1 MDRHN
6 CKNGGEDN
14 QVPMKFRLLQ
24 TLMFLLAFPPA
35 SRAGVVLGTE
45 ADCPVECPNGVSE
58 WLKLREQEAKEA
70 GYFCDKEFYSK
81 CFDKMDP
88 TVKGCFEEFFKIK
101 GLGPSGQIPVMGPY
115 RFQDSYY
122 ESEPAK
128 SLTDLNTIPAALR
141 DPDFLAQ
148 IKDATTLG
156 DAIARFKKRN
166 PRYTVIRYSGNAKA
180 MDQSKEEDRLL
191 VMIPGAKEDRYYQFT
206 VPTLAEQDAAKSK
219 PRPKTGSKEF
229 LNSTPYDQFSL
240 VVVDKSKVSKA
251 GDRPEVY
258 FRDYRRTGTSH
269 GINIEYR
276 NRPSDVRE
284 SCLKC
289 HSRGVQAIFP
299 HKDKTS
305 VEDARAIERLNGRI
319 LEYGIPSNATTKISA
334 AGNGLTE
341 AGLPIGPVSPSTR
354 TDEFMASCAPE
365 ITVERR
371 AYIKGLMNCSGCH
384 NGKPVQLTKEI
395 PDLKKAFGWGMY
407 ELAPIYNMN
416 GSTLKLLVT
425 EHNSMPPGN
434 SSTPEERAALWNCL
448 EKENEE
454 LSKNARTE
462 LLQNYQC
469 EAATLA
475 RYGEKG
481 SSTPAP
487 GSITDSKL
495 PTPKT
500 QNPSK
505 GESSRDGTPGV
516 AQ

>member
-1 MDRHN
+1 M
-6 CKNGGEDN
+6 
-14 QVPMKFRLLQ
+14 L
-24 TLMFLLAFPPA
+24 FLALAPV
-35 SRAGVVLGTE
+35 SRAGVVLETE
-45 ADCPVECPNGVSE
+45 VDCPEECPNGVSE
-58 WLKLREQEAKEA
+58 WLKLREQEAQ
-70 GYFCDKEFYSK
+70 GSGNVCNRSFYAK
-81 CFDKMDP
+81 CSGKMDP
-88 TVKGCFEEFFKIK
+88 TIKECFQDLFRVKG
-101 GLGPSGQIPVMGPY
+101 LNQSGEITAMGPY
-115 RFQDSYY
+115 RFDKSYY

-128 SLTDLNTIPAALR
+128 TLTDLSAIPATLK

-148 IKDATTLG
+148 IKDPATLG
-156 DAIARFKKRN
+156 DAIARFKKTN

-180 MDQSKEEDRLL
+180 LDQSKEEDRLL
-191 VMIPGAKEDRYYQFT
+191 IMIPGEKEDRYYQFT

-219 PRPKTGSKEF
+219 PRPKTNSKEF
-229 LNSTPYDQFSL
+229 LNSTLYDQFSL

-276 NRPSDVRE
+276 NRPSDTNE

-289 HSRGVQAIFP
+289 HSQGVQAIFP

-305 VEDARAIERLNGRI
+305 AEDAQAIERLNGRI
-319 LEYGIPSNATTKISA
+319 LEYGIPSNATAKIPA
-334 AGNGLTE
+334 ARNGLSE
-341 AGLPIGPVSPSTR
+341 VGLPFGPVSPPTR

-365 ITVERR
+365 LTVERR
-371 AYIKGLMNCSGCH
+371 AYVKDLMNCSGCH

-395 PDLKKAFGWGMY
+395 PNLKKAFGWGMY
-407 ELAPIYNMN
+407 ELAPIYNIN
-416 GSTLKLLVT
+416 GSSLETLVT
-425 EHNSMPPGN
+425 EHNTMPPGN
-434 SSTPEERAALWNCL
+434 SSTKEERVALWKCL

-475 RYGEKG
+475 RISKKA
-481 SSTPAP
+481 SSSRGAEAV
-487 GSITDSKL
+487 TDIKD

-500 QNPSK
+500 QNPRS
-505 GESSRDGTPGV
+505 GLSSPDGTSGV
-516 AQ
+516 GQ